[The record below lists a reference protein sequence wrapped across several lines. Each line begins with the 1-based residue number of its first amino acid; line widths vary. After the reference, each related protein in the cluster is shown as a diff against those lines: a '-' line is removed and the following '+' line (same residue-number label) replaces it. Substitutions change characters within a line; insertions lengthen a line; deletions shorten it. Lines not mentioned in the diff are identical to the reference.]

1 MLIHYIFFL
10 LFFLKTCVTSYK
22 LLNLV
27 FFISSTLNEYGTM
40 HLLLIFPSESVSSP
54 KQITNSKFVIPM
66 LYLKVIAYDLIPI
79 LDMTLSLQISCHASC
94 HIDIIAIAKPQIV
107 VLLYVQLQCF
117 LRLENDRFSKK
128 STDYA

>member
-1 MLIHYIFFL
+1 MPKEIW
-10 LFFLKTCVTSYK
+10 
-22 LLNLV
+22 
-27 FFISSTLNEYGTM
+27 
-40 HLLLIFPSESVSSP
+40 SSP
-54 KQITNSKFVIPM
+54 IRPFI
-66 LYLKVIAYDLIPI
+66 
-79 LDMTLSLQISCHASC
+79 SC